1 MKDLGQPCKRTWA
14 RCSNKRSS
22 FKSTWP
28 WCRPTRFFEQ
38 LIELEADKIALE
50 EALYN
55 TQRGYIQTRR
65 GGLAPTSNLIEMMIV
80 SQHPS
85 PLSCSCLGEL
95 ALTSQLAAF
104 PVHVCRLFEGW
115 PMTSLT

>member
-1 MKDLGQPCKRTWA
+1 MQANVGTMQQQAQQFQVDLA
-14 RCSNKRSS
+14 VV
-22 FKSTWP
+22 
-28 WCRPTRFFEQ
+28 PTHPLFEQ

-95 ALTSQLAAF
+95 ALTSRLAAF